1 MQRIRVGGEERSNGM
16 DKGGF
21 TLHFSQTT
29 LVWVGLQHID
39 TGQQER
45 QGYVKMLRAA
55 LLHRD
60 CLYP

>member
-1 MQRIRVGGEERSNGM
+1 MQRIRVGSEQRSNGI

-21 TLHFSQTT
+21 KLHFSHTT
-29 LVWVGLQHID
+29 LVCVGLQHID

-45 QGYVKMLRAA
+45 QGYVKMLRAT